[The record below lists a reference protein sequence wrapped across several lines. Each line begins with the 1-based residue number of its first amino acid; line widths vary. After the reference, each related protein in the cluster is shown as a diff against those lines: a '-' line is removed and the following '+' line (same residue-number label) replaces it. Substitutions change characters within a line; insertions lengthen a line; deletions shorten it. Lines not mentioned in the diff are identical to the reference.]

1 MNDPITQ
8 KWKDETIKQAIA
20 HSHEQHK
27 QKAFEQ
33 CLRRGFHK
41 PYPDGY
47 YERCFA
53 CGAPLTLTLLKEDR
67 QNELKSEFLGL
78 ISQYTK
84 NEDVDMFRLYR
95 VAHELGISV

>member
-1 MNDPITQ
+1 M
-8 KWKDETIKQAIA
+8 KDYVGIAQVIA

-47 YERCFA
+47 FERCFN
-53 CGAPLTLTLLKEDR
+53 CGSPLTLTLLKEDR
-67 QNELKSEFLGL
+67 LNELKHEFLDFM
-78 ISQYTK
+78 SAYSK
-84 NEDVDMFRLYR
+84 NEDVDMFRLHR
-95 VAHELGISV
+95 VAHELGISI